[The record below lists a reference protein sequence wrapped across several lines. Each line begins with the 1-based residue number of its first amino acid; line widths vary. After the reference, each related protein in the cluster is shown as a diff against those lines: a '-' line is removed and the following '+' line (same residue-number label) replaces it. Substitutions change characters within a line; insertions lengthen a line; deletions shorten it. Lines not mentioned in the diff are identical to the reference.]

1 MGNEIL
7 LRLSAKAV
15 FVIFAER
22 DNFFS
27 VKISLKL

>member
-22 DNFFS
+22 DNFFQ
-27 VKISLKL
+27 LRYH